1 MYIKTAISPA
11 IKFYP
16 SIYYNLTKGFI
27 PDFSE
32 IFNSQL
38 GKFKSQDAKYFNF
51 KHDYV
56 PNYNKKIL
64 TSVQFNCNLKE
75 PNGYTSICEIRDKL
89 TNTYLYEYISINFNE
104 NKFYISNEFHLNYL
118 NKNNTRLTV
127 NVNSDI
133 ESIMSTIS
141 NINFGLM
148 TYSGNKSSENLI
160 YKMLTNPETNP
171 NYRIQQFG
179 KISVNSQP
187 VI

>member
-32 IFNSQL
+32 LFNSQL
-38 GKFKSQDAKYFNF
+38 EKFRSQDTKYFNF

-64 TSVQFNCNLKE
+64 TTVQFNYNLKE

-89 TNTYLYEYISINFNE
+89 TNTYIYEYIRINLDE
-104 NKFYISNEFHLNYL
+104 NKFHILNEFQLNYL

-127 NVNSDI
+127 NTNADI

-141 NINFGLM
+141 NINFGMM
-148 TYSGNKSSENLI
+148 TYSGNKSSEKLI
-160 YKMLTNPETNP
+160 YKMLTNPETNL
-171 NYRIQQFG
+171 NNNIQYFG
-179 KISVNSQP
+179 QVNQQP
-187 VI
+187 II